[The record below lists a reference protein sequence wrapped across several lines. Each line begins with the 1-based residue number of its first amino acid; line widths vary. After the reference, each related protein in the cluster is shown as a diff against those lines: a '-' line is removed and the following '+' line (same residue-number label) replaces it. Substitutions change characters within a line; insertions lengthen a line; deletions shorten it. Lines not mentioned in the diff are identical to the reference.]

1 MQDIDEFGQDVW
13 WTRNTETAH
22 LGRDRRGVRAGDLV
36 KEAVYDNDISSP
48 RVEIPVSVMK
58 GRTFAVRDGMETDDR
73 LTAADQALWYYLIA
87 RAKDQINKAPR
98 EGSDGG
104 LKDKAAY
111 GGRSLVHEVSVK
123 DMLAYLGTA
132 NPTRLRE
139 SLERIGETWA
149 RYDIR
154 YRRTRLTK
162 PVRYLAIDE
171 LPEKLRSKHIVR
183 YEIDPA
189 VRVGMLMTR
198 RFVTIDLNA
207 VSKFRCRYSARLY
220 ARFALMASRHSGF
233 LETADGRKGR
243 FWIPSSEDLARQ
255 VGYPMPSFRLSTFVA
270 TMTKAINEINALPA
284 VNHRFEVRTV
294 YPTDRVPPF
303 GFGVSE
309 MRKAP
314 FDLRAPWIKPQAF
327 HHATEHRWLKKRKAI
342 LMGDEQ
348 FVRIVRVAQAQ
359 AFTGVDAMRISQAWR
374 KDVEDANAG
383 EVATV
388 IGWSREEFLTRIK
401 KYGAEAV
408 FGHWLTVRAE
418 AWKAEIEA
426 ANEEAAAVM
435 MAQVVVPK
443 LLLDAVPN
451 DMEPELYYGSD
462 DDEDEGED
470 LRTGDDWGDLFVY
483 DEAA

>member
-13 WTRNTETAH
+13 WTRNNETAH
-22 LGRDRRGVRAGDLV
+22 RGRDRRGVRTGDLV
-36 KEAVYDNDISSP
+36 KEAVFDNDISSP

-104 LKDKAAY
+104 LKDKSAY

-123 DMLAYLGTA
+123 DLLAYLGTA

-162 PVRYLAIDE
+162 PVRYLAVDD

-233 LETADGRKGR
+233 LETSDGRKGR
-243 FWIPSSEDLARQ
+243 FWIASPENLARE
-255 VGYPMPSFRLSTFVA
+255 VGYPMASFRMLTFVA
-270 TMTKAINEINALPA
+270 TMRKAIDEINALPA
-284 VNHRFEVRTV
+284 VNHRFEVVTL
-294 YPTDRVPPF
+294 YPTDRLPRF

-309 MRKAP
+309 MRKTA
-314 FDLRAPWIKPQAF
+314 FDLPAPWIKPQAF
-327 HHATEHRWLKKRKAI
+327 RHAVEHRWPKKRKVI
-342 LMGDEQ
+342 LMSDEQ

-359 AFTGVDAMRISQAWR
+359 AFTEVDALKISQGWR
-374 KDVEDANAG
+374 ADVEAANAG

-388 IGWSREEFLTRIK
+388 IGWSRDEFLNRIK

-408 FGHWLTVRAE
+408 FGHWLNIRAQD
-418 AWKAEIEA
+418 WKAEIEA
-426 ANEEAAAVM
+426 AKEKASAAM

-443 LLLDAVPN
+443 LLPDPMPIEVV
-451 DMEPELYYGSD
+451 PELFYGSED
-462 DDEDEGED
+462 DDHEEDF
-470 LRTGDDWGDLFVY
+470 RIGDDWGNLYVCD
-483 DEAA
+483 DAA